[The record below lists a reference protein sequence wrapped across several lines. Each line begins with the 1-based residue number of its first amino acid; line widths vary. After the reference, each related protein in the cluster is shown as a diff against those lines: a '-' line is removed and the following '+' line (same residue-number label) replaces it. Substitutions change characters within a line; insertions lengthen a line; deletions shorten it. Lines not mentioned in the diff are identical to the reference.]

1 MNPLLSISLYF
12 LAVIASAWLLNTF
25 VITRDVVS
33 GDSMSDTLNDGDVV
47 MLDILSFR
55 LSSPKRSDLVVFTAP
70 DRPDSLMIKRIIG
83 LPGETVR
90 MDEEG
95 NIFINERQINDP
107 HASEPANEA
116 GLASGRGITL
126 GKDEYFVLGDN
137 RNHSMDSR
145 FPQVR
150 NVKKDKIRGRVLLRI
165 LPLKDFG
172 KVK

>member
-55 LSSPKRSDLVVFTAP
+55 LSSPKRSDLVVFNAP
-70 DRPDSLMIKRIIG
+70 DRPGSLMIKRIIG

-107 HASEPANEA
+107 HASEPADEA
-116 GLASGRGITL
+116 GLAAGRGITL

-165 LPLKDFG
+165 LPLKAFG
-172 KVK
+172 GVK